1 MSHRKSAVRKLV
13 LVDHA
18 GLGSVRVK
26 MEAFF
31 EFSFWMAEEL
41 EDLVA
46 KWSPVAA
53 PNASRGKNR
62 SLDGSHS

>member
-1 MSHRKSAVRKLV
+1 MSRAKSVGRKLV

-18 GLGSVRVK
+18 GLGSVRVE

-31 EFSFWMAEEL
+31 DFSFWMAEEL

-46 KWSPVAA
+46 KWAMAAA
-53 PNASRGKNR
+53 PRASRKEIR
-62 SLDGSHS
+62 SLDTGR